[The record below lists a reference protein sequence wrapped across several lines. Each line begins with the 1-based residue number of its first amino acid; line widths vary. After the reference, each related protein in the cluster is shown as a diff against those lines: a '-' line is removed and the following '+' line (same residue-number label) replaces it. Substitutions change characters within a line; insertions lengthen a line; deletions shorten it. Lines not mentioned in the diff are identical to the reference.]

1 MKKGTVIYLNGVSSA
16 GKTTLA
22 RVLQEKLPEPY
33 YWLANDT
40 FCDMSPAKLWDID
53 QLETEYQALSLL
65 NQTVKLFSDTGKNT
79 IVDNVL
85 LNTQKKGL
93 LEECVDLLH
102 GYPVLFVHVTCP
114 IHELQRREKMRGDRS
129 IGQAEGQ
136 LGILY
141 PQTTYDVTVDT
152 FNDPIEVCADKIM
165 ALLDDPTNFKAFH
178 TLRLLR

>member
-1 MKKGTVIYLNGVSSA
+1 MKKGTIIYLNGVSSA

-22 RVLQEKLPEPY
+22 RALQQKLPEPY

-40 FCDMSPAKLWDID
+40 FCDMSPARLWDAD
-53 QLETEYQALSLL
+53 ALETEFQALSLL
-65 NQTVKLFSDTGKNT
+65 NHTVKLFSDLGKNT

-85 LNTQKKGL
+85 LNTQRKGL
-93 LEECVDLLH
+93 LEECVDLLY

-114 IHELQRREKMRGDRS
+114 VRELQRREKMRGDRS

-141 PQTTYDVTVDT
+141 PQTTYDITVDT
-152 FNDPIEVCADKIM
+152 FHDPIDVCADKVI
-165 ALLDDPTNFKAFH
+165 ALLDDPANHKAFH
-178 TLRLLR
+178 TLWSVR